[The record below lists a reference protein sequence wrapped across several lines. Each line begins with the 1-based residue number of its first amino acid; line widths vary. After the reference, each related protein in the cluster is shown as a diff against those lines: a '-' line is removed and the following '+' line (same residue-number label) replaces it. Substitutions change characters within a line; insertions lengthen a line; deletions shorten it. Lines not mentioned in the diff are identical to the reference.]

1 MQAMGSDLSWPML
14 HRLVEPRAGE
24 TMLKSPGLK
33 LFTRQIAGVRRPS
46 ILDLGPPRGQN
57 VTYFSQWPG
66 VFHIEDLLRTLAED
80 PEMSA
85 PEEERDVKGAIER
98 AIMHRDG
105 IRFDALLVWNL
116 FDYIDALT
124 IRTIMRRIGRHC
136 RSGTILFMMS
146 SIQETIPD
154 DPGRFTIIDEQH
166 LSFESMGG
174 GGRNGSKHTPLSL
187 ERMMPG
193 FRLQHSFLLAGGMQ
207 DYLFSHE

>member
-1 MQAMGSDLSWPML
+1 
-14 HRLVEPRAGE
+14 
-24 TMLKSPGLK
+24 MLKSPGLK

-66 VFHIEDLLRTLAED
+66 VLHIEDLLRTLAED

-98 AIMHRDG
+98 AI
-105 IRFDALLVWNL
+105 
-116 FDYIDALT
+116 T
-124 IRTIMRRIGRHC
+124 QPGRHPLRC
-136 RSGTILFMMS
+136 APRLESVRLYRRLDDPDDHAPDRAPLPFRHDS
-146 SIQETIPD
+146 VHDVLDQETIPD
-154 DPGRFTIIDEQH
+154 DPGRFTIVDEQH

-207 DYLFSHE
+207 DYLLQS